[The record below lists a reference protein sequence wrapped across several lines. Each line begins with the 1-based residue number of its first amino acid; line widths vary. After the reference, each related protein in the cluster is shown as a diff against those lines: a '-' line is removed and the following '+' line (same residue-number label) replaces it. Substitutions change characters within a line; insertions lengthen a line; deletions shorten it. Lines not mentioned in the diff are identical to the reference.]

1 MSEQIAKFQP
11 DRDLQVYFLRPS
23 AIASI
28 SQATPDGFLLSG
40 SWRQQFD
47 WAVVEWNR
55 DNVFEHPLFRNL
67 PDGDLRGL
75 TLTYDEER
83 TNCIAVDSDL
93 YPTVDWPFLRLWV
106 QSTTGEEILFA
117 PLKGNA
123 VPIAGSYV
131 CPTAQFTLTGAPV
144 SGEYAGLAWLDK
156 HYTHQILGAD
166 TLTSIAAAIT
176 LSINTFS
183 TQMTATSAGAVIT
196 LTYFGE
202 GNTVANSK
210 VGANGNRLG
219 AYGHSSNTSLSWT
232 PSDSL
237 FSGGTSPSKWRY
249 TVDFSNLKDATGT
262 VIPLSKLTNVR
273 KVRWT
278 YAAEVQRGA
287 FQRSDFE
294 VRISNWSVT
303 GSNRIQKVAGAGS
316 RRIEDDAKEVLYAPA
331 GSWTNKRGNFSGG
344 TISFD
349 TTPGCSASI
358 PYTCPFSHQLWLGTR
373 YVPSGAS
380 VVIRVDG
387 AIVKTV
393 ELNLVA
399 EDVLCRILVG
409 TFGPGQHSVSF
420 THSGSSGQYFYF
432 DFLEIALPVDFVS
445 NQPVIEDLT
454 LATDWDTDHS
464 LALPA
469 ERTAW
474 MIHSLGFRG
483 RVNHYAGALVFY
495 EMERFNHQY
504 ASAVI
509 SFSGTATPSS
519 ITTIVLGPAPFTT
532 FAHLHLFG
540 DTPATVAKAFE
551 LLINN
556 GSTGIRATTSG
567 GNLTVYA
574 RALGS
579 VGNQIQLTPSSND
592 SALTLSASSTHLTGE
607 SEGYW
612 RTDLTASPRLN
623 KAARDWTSGFTTAI
637 KTYGIDLTVAFSTE
651 LKDGDPSL
659 AAGIAQRY
667 PNGAAVLL
675 DTPAI
680 QTNFSPT
687 SLAYWREVH
696 AEMAGILSAVGVVP
710 YLQLGEVQWW
720 YFPLAG
726 VGMTFYDAYTK
737 STFLA
742 QYGVPMQTIPLRES
756 NPLLFP
762 NEVQHL
768 QNLLGAFTTQLMSY
782 VKAAHPTC
790 RFEVLFPPDVNDSL
804 LNTAVNYPVSD
815 WTPATLD
822 CLKTESFTYTFE
834 RDLNKCRYS
843 VEYGIAKGFPANKRS
858 FLVGIGDSTTTWI
871 KEVEIAKSENVES
884 IVLFALDQFCLIGYD
899 LPLFPGRRS
908 SQQTESRR

>member
-1 MSEQIAKFQP
+1 MEQIAKFQP

-28 SQATPDGFLLSG
+28 SQATPNGFLLSG

-55 DNVFEHPLFRNL
+55 DNVFEHPLFRSL
-67 PDGDLRGL
+67 PDGDISGL
-75 TLTYDEER
+75 VLTYDEER
-83 TNCIAVDSDL
+83 TNCIPADSGL
-93 YPTVDWPFLRLWV
+93 FPTVDWPYLRIWAA
-106 QSTTGEEILFA
+106 TATGEEILFA

-123 VPIAGSYV
+123 VPLTGSYV
-131 CPTAQFTLTGAPV
+131 CPKAQFTLSGTPV
-144 SGEYAGLAWLDK
+144 SGEYVGLAWLDE
-156 HYTHQILGAD
+156 HHTYQVLGAD
-166 TLTSIAAAIT
+166 TLTSIAGAIA

-183 TQMTATSAGAVIT
+183 QQMKATSTGAVIT
-196 LTYFGE
+196 LTYVGQ
-202 GNTVANSK
+202 GNTEANSK

-219 AYGHSSNTSLSWT
+219 AYGHSSTTSLGWT
-232 PSDSL
+232 PGSTL
-237 FSGGTSPSKWRY
+237 FSGGTSPTKWRY
-249 TVDFSNLKDATGT
+249 TINFSNLKDKTGT
-262 VIPLSKLTNVR
+262 LIPVSKLQNVR

-278 YAAEVQRGA
+278 YAADLQWGA

-294 VRISNWSVT
+294 VRVSNWSVA
-303 GSNRIQKVAGAGS
+303 GANRLQKVAGAGS
-316 RRIEDDAKEVLYAPA
+316 RRIEDDSTDIRFTGA
-331 GSWTNKRGNFSGG
+331 WTNRRGNFSGG
-344 TISFD
+344 TISFN
-349 TTPGCSASI
+349 TVPGSTASMD
-358 PYTCPFSHQLWLGTR
+358 YTCPFSHQLWLGTR
-373 YVPSGAS
+373 YVPTGAQM
-380 VVIRVDG
+380 VVRVDG
-387 AIVKTV
+387 TIVKTV
-393 ELNLVA
+393 DLSIAA
-399 EDVLCRILVG
+399 EDVLCRISLG

-420 THSGSSGQYFYF
+420 THNGSSGSYFYF
-432 DFLEIALPVDFVS
+432 DFLEIALPADFVTD
-445 NQPVIEDLT
+445 QPAIEDLT

-483 RVNHYAGALVFY
+483 RINHYAGALVFY

-504 ASAVI
+504 ASAVV
-509 SFSGTATPSS
+509 SFTGTVTPSG
-519 ITTIVLGPAPFTT
+519 ITTVLVGPALDTPFV
-532 FAHLHLFG
+532 HLHLFG
-540 DTPATVAKAFE
+540 DTPAMIAKAFE

-556 GSTGIRATTSG
+556 GSTGIRATSSG
-567 GNLTVYA
+567 TNLTIYA

-579 VGNQIQLTPSSND
+579 EGNQIRISASTTD
-592 SALTLSASSTHLTGE
+592 SALTVTTSSTHLTGE
-607 SEGYW
+607 SDGYW
-612 RTDLTASPRLN
+612 RTDLAASPRLN
-623 KAARDWTSGFTTAI
+623 KAARDWTTGFATAS
-637 KTYGIDLTVAFSTE
+637 KNYGLDLTVAFSTE
-651 LKDGDPSL
+651 LKDGDPNL

-667 PNGAAVLL
+667 PNGAAVVL

-696 AEMAGILSAVGVVP
+696 SEMAGILSAVGIVP

-737 STFLA
+737 STFEA

-756 NPLLFP
+756 DPLLYP
-762 NEVQHL
+762 NEVHHL
-768 QNLLGAFTTQLMSY
+768 QNLLGSFTSQLMSY
-782 VKAAHPTC
+782 VKAAHPNC
-790 RFEVLFPPDVNDSL
+790 RYEVLYPPDVNDST
-804 LNTAVNYPVSD
+804 LNTAVNYPVAI
-815 WTPATLD
+815 WTPANLD

-843 VEYGIAKGFPANKRS
+843 VEYGIAKGFPASKRS

-871 KEVEIAKSENVES
+871 KEVEIAKSQNLES

-908 SQQTESRR
+908 SQQTAGKR